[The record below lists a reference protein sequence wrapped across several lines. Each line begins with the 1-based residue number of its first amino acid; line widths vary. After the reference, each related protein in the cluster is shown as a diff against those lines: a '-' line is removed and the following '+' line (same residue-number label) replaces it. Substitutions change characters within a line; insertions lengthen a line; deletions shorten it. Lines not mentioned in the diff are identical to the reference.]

1 MPTAK
6 NYLDILRER
15 EPQLWPGVPEASALT
30 EADLLEIEAGLGYR
44 LPEPYREFLTCY
56 KMPRDL
62 TVLVSFC
69 GDSYA
74 NSWDSTYSRE
84 ENGYVPRP
92 ESDIG
97 PTAEFEWHN
106 IPGDT
111 GAAFLEALKR
121 EQTAEEDCPCFL
133 EAGFIQL
140 GEVFGYLTFLDLVNG
155 GVVTIHEEGV
165 YDMLSEGVQADS
177 REEVRR
183 YMESYRLY
191 ICKNFSDFL
200 RLLCTGDYLDENEAR
215 FPSPE
220 ELEQYY
226 LD

>member
-1 MPTAK
+1 M
-6 NYLDILRER
+6 
-15 EPQLWPGVPEASALT
+15 
-30 EADLLEIEAGLGYR
+30 
-44 LPEPYREFLTCY
+44 
-56 KMPRDL
+56 
-62 TVLVSFC
+62 
-69 GDSYA
+69 
-74 NSWDSTYSRE
+74 
-84 ENGYVPRP
+84 
-92 ESDIG
+92 
-97 PTAEFEWHN
+97 
-106 IPGDT
+106 
-111 GAAFLEALKR
+111 
-121 EQTAEEDCPCFL
+121 
-133 EAGFIQL
+133 
-140 GEVFGYLTFLDLVNG
+140 NG